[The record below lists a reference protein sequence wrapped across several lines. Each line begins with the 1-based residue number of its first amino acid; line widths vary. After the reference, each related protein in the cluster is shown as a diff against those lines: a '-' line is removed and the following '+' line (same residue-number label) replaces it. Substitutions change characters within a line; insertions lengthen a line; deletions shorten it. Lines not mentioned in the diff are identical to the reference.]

1 MDVVST
7 MDKPR
12 GDFPRPLPHAGSIM
26 PVLTSVLS
34 HPTRCE
40 TFSSL
45 DSGPVRLC
53 NNDYGLFLRFY
64 RMGYVYAFRVNILAK
79 MMIVNTEV
87 MITRG
92 TLSSTTTLESTFT
105 NFSLL

>member
-12 GDFPRPLPHAGSIM
+12 VDFPRLLPHAGSIM
-26 PVLTSVLS
+26 PFLTSVLS
-34 HPTRCE
+34 HPRRCE

-45 DSGPVRLC
+45 DSEPVLLC
-53 NNDYGLFLRFY
+53 KNDYVLSLRFY
-64 RMGYVYAFRVNILAK
+64 MMGYVYALRVSILAK
-79 MMIVNTEV
+79 MMTVNIEA
-87 MITRG
+87 MIRRS
-92 TLSSTTTLESTFT
+92 TLSSTMTLESTFT